1 MADHTDEL
9 YWRRQA
15 IRLRL
20 KGWRPCEIL
29 TRIPRKREW
38 LRKWWQRFTILGW
51 EGLHDRS
58 RQPVQ
63 APQAYTPHAHTVVL
77 NVRRALEQRQV
88 GLVGARAIQ
97 QEIRDHHLLDSLPSL
112 ATIKRWLHAAG
123 ITPPPAGGEQQPD
136 SYYPAP
142 VRPPQAVWQACD
154 WIARYLQ
161 GGAKVFVFHTVDLET
176 RALEQT
182 IRPDKTVASVR
193 AHLLSTWQTLG
204 LPHRLHLDNDAAFT
218 GGERTSR
225 RLGTV
230 VRLCLYLG
238 IEVLFLPPGE
248 PKRNAVVEQINGLWA
263 RHFWERNHFRRIGD
277 VVRRQDVFLDWY
289 AQTYRPPSL
298 DGLTPA
304 QAQRRVRRVR
314 LSKRQVGS
322 LPARLPITAGRVHFV
337 RRVAVDGT
345 ISFLGERWT
354 VSQRLAH
361 EYVWATVITHS
372 HRLELF
378 HRRSARAKWRRLK
391 TCEYALPETVCRLRP
406 EFKR

>member
-1 MADHTDEL
+1 MADHDDEL

-38 LRKWWQRFTILGW
+38 LRKWWQRFTTLGW
-51 EGLHDRS
+51 NGLQDQARRPRH
-58 RQPVQ
+58 
-63 APQAYTPHAHTVVL
+63 APQAYTQQAHTVVL
-77 NVRRALEQRQV
+77 GLRRALEQRQI

-97 QEIRDHHLLDSLPSL
+97 QEILDHRLLQPVPSL
-112 ATIKRWLHAAG
+112 ATIKRWLHTAG
-123 ITPPPAGGEQQPD
+123 ITPPLVEEPPD
-136 SYYPAP
+136 SYYPQPA
-142 VRPPQAVWQACD
+142 RPPQAVWHACD
-154 WIARYLQ
+154 WIARYLE

-176 RALEQT
+176 RALRQT

-193 AHLLSTWQTLG
+193 AHLLSTWQSLG

-218 GGERTSR
+218 GGERTKR

-230 VRLCLYLG
+230 VRLWLYLG
-238 IEVLFLPPGE
+238 IEPVFLPPGE
-248 PKRNAVVEQINGLWA
+248 PKRNAVVERINGLWA
-263 RHFWERNHFRRIGD
+263 QQFWQRNHFRTLGA
-277 VVRRQDVFLDWY
+277 VLRRQAVFEDWY
-289 AQTYRPPSL
+289 AQAYRPPSL

-304 QAQRRVRRVR
+304 QAQRRVQRVR
-314 LSKRQVGS
+314 LSKRQARD

-337 RRVAVDGT
+337 RRVAADGT
-345 ISFLGERWT
+345 IRFLGETWK

-361 EYVWATVITHS
+361 DYIWATVITHCR
-372 HRLELF
+372 RLELF
-378 HRRSARAKWRRLK
+378 HQRSARAKWRRIK
-391 TCEYALPETVCRLRP
+391 TCDYALPETVCRLRP

>member
-1 MADHTDEL
+1 MADHNDEL

-38 LRKWWQRFTILGW
+38 LRKWWQRFITRGW
-51 EGLHDRS
+51 KGLLDQS
-58 RQPVQ
+58 RRPRHT
-63 APQAYTPHAHTVVL
+63 PQAYNHQAHTLVL
-77 NVRRALEQRQV
+77 GLRRALEQRQV

-97 QEIRDHHLLDSLPSL
+97 QEIRDQRLLQPVPSL
-112 ATIKRWLHAAG
+112 ATIKRWLHSAG
-123 ITPPPAGGEQQPD
+123 ITPPVVEQPPD
-136 SYYPAP
+136 RYYPQPA
-142 VRPPQAVWQACD
+142 RPAQAVWQACD
-154 WIARYLQ
+154 WIARYLE

-176 RALEQT
+176 RALGQT

-204 LPHRLHLDNDAAFT
+204 LPHRLHLDNDAAFS
-218 GGERTSR
+218 GGERTKR

-238 IEVLFLPPGE
+238 IEVVFLPPGE
-248 PKRNAVVEQINGLWA
+248 PKRNAVVERINELWA
-263 RHFWERNHFRRIGD
+263 QQFWQRNHFRTLGA
-277 VVRRQDVFLDWY
+277 VLRRQAVFEDWY
-289 AQTYRPPSL
+289 AQAYTPPSL
-298 DGLTPA
+298 EGLTPA

-314 LSKRQVGS
+314 LSKRQALK
-322 LPARLPITAGRVHFV
+322 LPQRLPITAGRVHFV
-337 RRVAVDGT
+337 RRVAPDGT
-345 ISFLGERWT
+345 ISFLGESWK

-361 EYVWATVITHS
+361 EYIWATVITHCR
-372 HRLELF
+372 RLELF
-378 HRRSARAKWRRLK
+378 HRRSARDKWRRIK
-391 TCEYALPETVCRLRP
+391 TCDYALPETVCRLRP